1 MLPYQVE
8 ASIAEGQ
15 QRVQD
20 LFTFVRKNAKD
31 LEAHQAEKSVFK
43 LLLPIGLA
51 AMKAYFA
58 ERGTGDVGPTIVRE
72 DGLVLDRQSKL
83 GQRDY
88 FSIFGKFDVPRTC
101 YRASGTGEDGVFPL
115 DEQVNL
121 PERCYSYFLQDW
133 MTQFAVEQPFRET
146 GTIFDDFFDLL
157 VAESVVLNVTLEAQD
172 DYDAFYEQKPPPPV
186 GEEQILAVSFDGKGV
201 PLIKAEAAELKAKLG
216 SGEKRQKTKE
226 ALVGVC
232 YTVDPKARSA
242 EDLAEYLVRPERARE
257 RWKSEGTDGEQQPRA
272 ENVRR
277 MASLINSKEE
287 VMTCIKT
294 DAERRDPDHKL
305 RLALLLDG
313 DLKLWSLV
321 RWRFRAWKRTTR
333 ILDIIHVVGYLWLA
347 ANALFPAES
356 EEGKDWVQGKL
367 TDLLEGRVG
376 YVIGALKL
384 ILAKRKLSGSKR
396 EALTDVIRYFT
407 NHRRW
412 MRYDKYL
419 AAGLPISTGVVE
431 SACGSLVKP
440 RMEGSGR
447 RWTSI
452 GAEAV
457 LVLRS
462 LKKSH
467 GNDLRQYWDFRAQEE
482 RRRLYESE
490 RSWRP
495 NAHLRAVA

>member
-1 MLPYQVE
+1 MLPYQFE
-8 ASIAEGQ
+8 ASIAEGK
-15 QRVQD
+15 RAVQN
-20 LFTFVRKNAKD
+20 LFAFVQEHAKE
-31 LEAHQAEKSVFK
+31 LEAHEAEKGIFK
-43 LLLPIGLA
+43 LLMPIGLA
-51 AMKAYFA
+51 AMKAFFA
-58 ERGTGDVGPTIVRE
+58 QRGTGDLGPTLVRE
-72 DGLVLDRQSKL
+72 DGLVLDRQTKL

-101 YRASGTGEDGVFPL
+101 YRAAGTGEDGVFPL

-146 GTIFDDFFDLL
+146 GTLFDHFFDLQ

-172 DYDAFYEQKPPPPV
+172 DYDAFYEAKPPPPV
-186 GEEQILAVSFDGKGV
+186 QEEQILAVGFDGKGV
-201 PLIKAEAAELKAKLG
+201 PLIKEEAAELKARLG
-216 SGEKRQKTKE
+216 PGEKRQQTKE

-232 YTVDPKARSA
+232 YTVDRKERSA
-242 EDLAEYLVRPERARE
+242 QDVAEYLVRPERARA
-257 RWKSEGTDGEQQPRA
+257 RWEAEGTTGEQPRA

-277 MASLINSKEE
+277 MASLINTKDQ
-287 VMTCIKT
+287 VMECIEA
-294 DAERRDPDHKL
+294 DAERRDPDHKMHL
-305 RLALLLDG
+305 VLMLDG
-313 DLKLWSLV
+313 ALKLWSLV
-321 RWRFRAWKRTTR
+321 NSRFRKWKRRTLV
-333 ILDIIHVVGYLWLA
+333 LDIIHVVGYLWLA
-347 ANALFPAES
+347 ANALFPPDS
-356 EEGKDWVQGKL
+356 EDGTDWVQSKL
-367 TDLLEGRVG
+367 TELLQGRVG
-376 YVIGALKL
+376 YVIGALKITL
-384 ILAKRKLSGSKR
+384 ARRKLSKAKRKAI
-396 EALTDVIRYFT
+396 EDVIRYFE

-412 MRYDKYL
+412 MRYDEYL

-447 RWTSI
+447 RWSVI

-467 GNDLRQYWDFRAQEE
+467 GNDLREYSDFRASQE
-482 RRRLYESE
+482 RHRLYETQ